1 MIHETVIFMFRNS
14 NNKSN
19 YYYVFY
25 RSTNSSKLLK
35 QIKKNSKKSPHNY
48 CLTSVTHARHDKTH
62 SMHALSP
69 LLFLGND
76 DLRAGLTARMFYSY
90 KIRITIW

>member
-1 MIHETVIFMFRNS
+1 MKQLFLCLGIVIINQIIIMYFIE
-14 NNKSN
+14 
-19 YYYVFY
+19 VH
-25 RSTNSSKLLK
+25 NSSKLLK